1 MGLRETKMER
11 TRQLIAETAF
21 DLFVAQGYD
30 ATTIEQIAAAAE
42 VGTRTLYRY
51 YATKEA
57 LVVSFVE
64 NGLNAAMAAF
74 EAQPDETPLPEALY
88 AVVDSVEQTITA
100 NPARLLALYQI
111 FHRTAGLRAGLADL
125 DWSWRQ
131 RLAQEVLR
139 RSDGTRDVL
148 FATLTAASTMNV
160 IEVVVQTW
168 TADGG
173 RTEIADITRSVL
185 KLLRANAIPIP
196 TAIRHD
202 HST

>member
-11 TRQLIAETAF
+11 TRQFIAETAF

-42 VGTRTLYRY
+42 VGPRTLYRY

-64 NGLNAAMAAF
+64 NGLDAAMAAF
-74 EAQPDETPLPEALY
+74 EAQPEGTPLSEALH
-88 AVVDSVEQTITA
+88 AVVASVEHTITT
-100 NPARLLALYQI
+100 NPARLLALYEI
-111 FHRTAGLRAGLADL
+111 FDRTTSLRSGLADL
-125 DWSWRQ
+125 DWSWRR
-131 RLAQEVLR
+131 RLAQEIMR
-139 RSDGTRDVL
+139 RSGGETDSL

-168 TADGG
+168 TASGG
-173 RTEIADITRSVL
+173 TVPVGDITRATL
-185 KLLRANAIPIP
+185 ELLRSRVIPIP
-196 TAIRHD
+196 APTG
-202 HST
+202 